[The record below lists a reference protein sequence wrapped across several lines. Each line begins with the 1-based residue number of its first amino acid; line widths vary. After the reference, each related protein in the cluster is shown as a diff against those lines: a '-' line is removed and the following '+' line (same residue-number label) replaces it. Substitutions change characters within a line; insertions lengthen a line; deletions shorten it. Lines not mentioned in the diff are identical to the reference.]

1 MPVLQFEKEVI
12 SMRISWKIRMYIC
25 IFLAVFHILGGMCS
39 DVVEADLRYGSV
51 INSTGEAIETC
62 IRGVAKSVLLVGTDA
77 LNICESEVCFQGRIR
92 MTRSRSFQGFEAL
105 IFIAWFLLMAYVC
118 RHLLELSE
126 ILLISA
132 MRNIIFYIHKQDGK
146 KDAPVFF

>member
-1 MPVLQFEKEVI
+1 
-12 SMRISWKIRMYIC
+12 
-25 IFLAVFHILGGMCS
+25 
-39 DVVEADLRYGSV
+39 
-51 INSTGEAIETC
+51 
-62 IRGVAKSVLLVGTDA
+62 
-77 LNICESEVCFQGRIR
+77 

>member
-1 MPVLQFEKEVI
+1 
-12 SMRISWKIRMYIC
+12 MRISWKFRTYIC
-25 IFLAVFHILGGMCS
+25 VFLAVFHILCGVCY
-39 DVVEADLRYGSV
+39 DVAETDLLFGTTMN
-51 INSTGEAIETC
+51 ITGETIQTG
-62 IRGVAKSVLLVGTDA
+62 IRSGAKPVLLIGTDT

-92 MTRSRSFQGFEAL
+92 MTRSCFLHGFLAL
-105 IFIAWFLLMAYVC
+105 IFIAWLLRLAHVC
-118 RHLLELSE
+118 RYLLELSE